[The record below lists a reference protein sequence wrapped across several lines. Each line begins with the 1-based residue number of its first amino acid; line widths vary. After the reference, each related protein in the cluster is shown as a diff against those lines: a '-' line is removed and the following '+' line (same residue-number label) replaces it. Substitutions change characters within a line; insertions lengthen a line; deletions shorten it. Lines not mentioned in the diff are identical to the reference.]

1 MERSDFTSRVLA
13 CERKMYGTA
22 YCLLHNAADCQDA
35 VQDAIFSAWRSRDRL
50 RDESVFDAW
59 LMQILV
65 NSCRTI
71 LRKQKRRG
79 EVELTD
85 SYALPE
91 SPDVQLYDAVRK
103 LDEKL
108 RLPVILRYVNGY
120 SAQETAQILKLP
132 YRSVLKRLKQ
142 AKEILLKELKEV
154 DA

>member
-13 CERKMYGTA
+13 CEQKMYGTA
-22 YCLLHNAADCQDA
+22 YCMLHNSADCQDA
-35 VQDAIFSAWRSRDRL
+35 VQDAIFSAWRNRDRL
-50 RDESVFDAW
+50 RDENVFDAW

-71 LRKQKRRG
+71 LRKRKRRG
-79 EVELTD
+79 EVELTE

-91 SPDVQLYDAVRK
+91 SPDVRLYESVRK

-120 SAQETAQILKLP
+120 TAQETARILKLP

-142 AKEILLKELKEV
+142 AKEVLIKDMKGV

>member
-22 YCLLHNAADCQDA
+22 YCLLHNSSDCQDA
-35 VQDAIFSAWRSRDRL
+35 VQDAIFSAWRNRDRL
-50 RDESVFDAW
+50 RDEGVFDAW

-65 NSCRTI
+65 NSCRNI
-71 LRKQKRRG
+71 LRKRKRRG
-79 EVELTD
+79 EVELME

-91 SPDVQLYDAVRK
+91 SPDIQLYDAVRR

-120 SAQETAQILKLP
+120 SAQEVAQILKLP
-132 YRSVLKRLKQ
+132 YRSVLKRLRQ
-142 AKEILLKELKEV
+142 AKEILKKELKEV